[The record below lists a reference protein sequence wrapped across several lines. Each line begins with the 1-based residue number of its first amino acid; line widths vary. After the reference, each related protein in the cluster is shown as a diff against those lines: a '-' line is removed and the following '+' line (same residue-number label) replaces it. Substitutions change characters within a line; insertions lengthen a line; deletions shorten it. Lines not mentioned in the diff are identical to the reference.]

1 MQARILNRVLELTSE
16 MRDLRSRL
24 GELQAEMDRLSLASG
39 EVQASLSGA
48 ESTNGRAHGPSSS
61 DAPEPHYLKTE
72 LYQLIRND
80 SGIFDF
86 LLRSSLDGLFYVDL
100 QNHTDAWM
108 SPEYKRLFGYEEDE
122 VPNSAMWWQE
132 NIFPEDL
139 GPALA
144 LFQRHFADP
153 SVPYDITVRYRHKNG
168 STVWVRCRG
177 IIVRDGD
184 GVPIRM
190 VGSHTDVSAMK
201 KTEERLRTVIQSLPE
216 IYHFRQLAETLPY
229 FIWEVNTDGC
239 TTYMN
244 RAFRDYTGTSPAA
257 LAATTLSECFHPDD
271 AERISELWHE
281 GQATGYIDAHQIRL
295 RSAEG
300 EYRWF
305 LNRLTPVR
313 DETGTL
319 LHWVGS
325 GIDIHDQKLAE
336 EGQRKSEERF
346 RRLVESNVV
355 GIVISSPTR
364 VVEANQCF
372 LDLVG
377 ATPEQLHRG
386 QLDWRILTAPED
398 RHNNGRVIQQ
408 LMESGSC
415 QPFEKRYLRSD
426 GVRVPVLVGSTLLEA
441 SPEPRFLS
449 LIVDLTERKRWEE
462 QFHQA
467 QRLESVGQLAG
478 GVAHDF
484 NNLLTIIAGYSQM
497 LGSDGGDDAL
507 VRDAAEQISRAA
519 ERASELTHQLL
530 TFSRHQP
537 SEPRNVG
544 MNDLVRG
551 VEKMLRRLIGEDIKL
566 QLELA
571 PDAGVVFA
579 EPGRIEQV
587 IVNLAVNARD
597 AMPEGGRLLIETK
610 RIHVDE
616 KYAAAHLAVP
626 EGHYAELSVTDTGV
640 GMSPEVR
647 ARIFE
652 PFYTTKEIGRGT
664 GLGLSTVYG
673 IVKQCGGSIWVYSEP
688 GMGTTFRVLLP
699 LVTAPSETP
708 AARPAPPLES
718 GSGTILVVEDE
729 DGVRRFVHE
738 VLVRHGYDVVETAD
752 PLEALEFLRDPDL
765 RVDLLLTDMVMPNL
779 SGVDLAK
786 QALELRPE
794 LVILQM
800 SGYADRV
807 WRFDVVQHAYLQK
820 PFTPSTLLQ
829 QIRLL
834 LETHEPPSA

>member
-1 MQARILNRVLELTSE
+1 MQARILNRAIELTSE
-16 MRDLRSRL
+16 MRRLRSRL
-24 GELQAEMDRLSLASG
+24 RDLQAELDGLSGSQDVQALINSADVSDGGASG
-39 EVQASLSGA
+39 SG
-48 ESTNGRAHGPSSS
+48 P
-61 DAPEPHYLKTE
+61 PEPHYLKTE
-72 LYQLIRND
+72 LYQLVGKD
-80 SGIFDF
+80 TGIFDF

-100 QNHTDAWM
+100 QNQTDAWM
-108 SPEYKRLFGYEEDE
+108 SPEYKKLFGFEEHE

-139 GPALA
+139 GPALN
-144 LFQRHFADP
+144 LFQRHLADP
-153 SVPYDITVRYRHKNG
+153 TVPYDITVRYRHKNG

-177 IIVRDGD
+177 IVVRDGE
-184 GVPIRM
+184 GCPIRM

-229 FIWEVNTDGC
+229 LIWEVNTDGG

-244 RAFRDYTGTSPAA
+244 REFRDYTGKSPAS

-271 AERISELWHE
+271 AERINALWRN
-281 GQATGYIDAHQIRL
+281 GQVSGEIEAHQVRL
-295 RSAEG
+295 RSADG
-300 EYRWF
+300 RYRWF

-336 EGQRKSEERF
+336 EGQRRSEERF
-346 RRLVESNVV
+346 RKLVESNVV

-364 VVEANQCF
+364 VVEANQYF
-372 LDLVG
+372 LELVG
-377 ATPEQLHRG
+377 ATAEQLHRG

-398 RHNNGRVIQQ
+398 RHTNGRVIQQ

-426 GVRVPVLVGSTLLEA
+426 GVRVPVLVGSTLLDLA
-441 SPEPRFLS
+441 PEPRFLS
-449 LIVDLTERKRWEE
+449 LVVDLTERKRWEE

-467 QRLESVGQLAG
+467 QRLESIGQLAG

-497 LGSDGGDDAL
+497 LVSDGGNEDL
-507 VRDAAEQISRAA
+507 IRDAAEQISRAA

-544 MNDLVRG
+544 MNDLVRS

-566 QLELA
+566 QLQLA

-597 AMPEGGRLLIETK
+597 AMPEGGRLLIETN
-610 RIHVDE
+610 RIHADE
-616 KYAAAHLAVP
+616 QFAAAHVLVP
-626 EGHYAELSVTDTGV
+626 EGHYAELTVTDTGV
-640 GMSPEVR
+640 GMTPEVR

-652 PFYTTKEIGRGT
+652 PFYTTKEVGRGT

-688 GMGTTFRVLLP
+688 GMGSTFRVLLP
-699 LVTAPSETP
+699 LAAETCDVPEAPVTAP
-708 AARPAPPLES
+708 LEP

-738 VLVRHGYDVVETAD
+738 VLERHGYRVVETAD
-752 PLEALEFLRDPDL
+752 PLEALDLLRDPAL
-765 RVDLLLTDMVMPNL
+765 VVDLLLTDMVMPNL
-779 SGVDLAK
+779 SGVDLAR
-786 QALELRPE
+786 QALELRPD
-794 LVILQM
+794 LVVLQM

-807 WRFDVVQHAYLQK
+807 WRSDVVQHAYLQK
-820 PFTPSTLLQ
+820 PFTPSALLQ
-829 QIRLL
+829 QIRGL
-834 LETHEPPSA
+834 LEKPEPPH